1 MGSRRTLI
9 LVAAIAIGAVAAFL
23 VWGYVGGIQ
32 DKAYGNA
39 EKVKVF
45 IVKQKVTKGTY
56 GEEAKAQKLIVEDDI
71 PKKFFPPN
79 AIRNL
84 DADLGGKVAVND
96 LAVNQIVT
104 TDMFA
109 DPIAVQTTFADRLE
123 KIRGKDQTAITISV
137 DTIHGVAGL
146 LQPGDYVNVMAVPP
160 CGGATANS
168 TDTGTGGTG
177 GTGGTATVDA
187 GACSVPGGIYSNNA
201 RYVLQKVQILA
212 IDQTPVAQP
221 GEVTAAAA
229 DGTDKPTASTGSRG
243 LITFIVPA
251 ETAQVIASIGPANFY
266 LTLVPRDYEPTPQG
280 PIDSTK
286 PLPADDANSLTPYGP
301 DGPGK

>member
-32 DKAYGNA
+32 NKAYGNA

-45 IVKQKVTKGTY
+45 VVKSAIKKGTY
-56 GEEAKAQKLIVEDDI
+56 GEEAKGQKLIVEDEI

-79 AIRNL
+79 AIRSL
-84 DADLGGKVAVND
+84 DTDLGGKVAVND

-104 TDMFA
+104 NDMFA
-109 DPIAVQTTFADRLE
+109 DPISVQTTFADRLE

-146 LQPGDYVNVMAVPP
+146 LQPGDYVNVMSVPP
-160 CGGATANS
+160 CGGATSNS
-168 TDTGTGGTG
+168 TDTGTSSGGATG
-177 GTGGTATVDA
+177 APTVDA
-187 GACSVPGGIYSNNA
+187 GACDVDGGIYSNNA

-221 GEVTAAAA
+221 GEVTAAAS

-251 ETAQVIASIGPANFY
+251 DTAQEIASIGSANFY